1 MPAVSSVSFL
11 SPALRPGSADQQG
24 RSARLW
30 TRSCKV
36 TQGAATDLYGLPWTS
51 TSVPFTGSLCQP
63 DTPSCWNSLP
73 PQLPFMKFSSPSS
86 LYILYVTSLYVLIPV
101 TPTLVHSTTWFCLLT
116 GPSRHTR
123 VWPPR
128 QEAENGA
135 GNLHEKPNP
144 AGS

>member
-86 LYILYVTSLYVLIPV
+86 LYSVCDILVCSDSCNADLSSQHHMVLPPDWPLE
-101 TPTLVHSTTWFCLLT
+101 THQGLASQT
-116 GPSRHTR
+116 GSRK
-123 VWPPR
+123 WGWKSP
-128 QEAENGA
+128 
-135 GNLHEKPNP
+135 
-144 AGS
+144 